1 MTLPTLSPD
10 FLQGISHTLYLLT
23 IPLGWTGWLQ
33 MLAVRRKHLRLWH
46 QHPRLNDLL
55 VVVAIII
62 ALWTGLTLIY
72 VSEAMFNLDVSHY
85 RPWVDFG
92 WSAMALLF
100 IAALLMM
107 IQVTCRALIKQ
118 NQLQRRIERHERQ

>member
-10 FLQGISHTLYLLT
+10 FLQGISYTLYLLT
-23 IPLGWTGWLQ
+23 IPLGWTGWFK
-33 MLAVRRKHLRLWH
+33 MLTIRHRHLRLWH

-62 ALWTGLTLIY
+62 ALWSGLTLIY
-72 VSEAMFNLDVSHY
+72 LSEGMYHLDVSHY

-107 IQVTCRALIKQ
+107 IQVTCQALIKQ

>member
-1 MTLPTLSPD
+1 VD
-10 FLQGISHTLYLLT
+10 
-23 IPLGWTGWLQ
+23 
-33 MLAVRRKHLRLWH
+33 
-46 QHPRLNDLL
+46 
-55 VVVAIII
+55 VVDIII

-72 VSEAMFNLDVSHY
+72 LSEGMYHLDVSHY

-107 IQVTCRALIKQ
+107 IQVTCQALIKQ